1 MGAVFR
7 TKIYVQHKLDKNEL
21 SGQFKVVLFTL
32 LFKTET
38 LTLKEMWVVPF
49 ELKLCIKTEDRKP
62 ETVTC
67 FSFSIE
73 YISSRCRVGK
83 FVVKMTAD
91 GEI

>member
-1 MGAVFR
+1 MNYLVNS
-7 TKIYVQHKLDKNEL
+7 KLFCLHYFLKL
-21 SGQFKVVLFTL
+21 KP
-32 LFKTET
+32 
-38 LTLKEMWVVPF
+38 LTLKEICVVPF
-49 ELKLCIKTEDRKP
+49 ELKLCIKIEDRKR

-83 FVVKMTAD
+83 FVVKIMAD

>member
-1 MGAVFR
+1 MNYLVNS
-7 TKIYVQHKLDKNEL
+7 KLFCLHYFLKL
-21 SGQFKVVLFTL
+21 KP
-32 LFKTET
+32 
-38 LTLKEMWVVPF
+38 LTLKEICVVPF
-49 ELKLCIKTEDRKP
+49 ELKLCIKIEDRKP

-83 FVVKMTAD
+83 FVVKIMAD

>member
-1 MGAVFR
+1 MNYLVNS
-7 TKIYVQHKLDKNEL
+7 KLFCLHYFSKL
-21 SGQFKVVLFTL
+21 KP
-32 LFKTET
+32 
-38 LTLKEMWVVPF
+38 LTLKEICVVPF
-49 ELKLCIKTEDRKP
+49 ELKLCIKIEDRKP

-83 FVVKMTAD
+83 FVVKIMAD

>member
-1 MGAVFR
+1 MN
-7 TKIYVQHKLDKNEL
+7 YVVNSKLFCLHYFLKL
-21 SGQFKVVLFTL
+21 KP
-32 LFKTET
+32 
-38 LTLKEMWVVPF
+38 LTLKEICVVPF
-49 ELKLCIKTEDRKP
+49 ELKLCIKIEDRKP
-62 ETVTC
+62 EIVTC

>member
-1 MGAVFR
+1 MNYLVNS
-7 TKIYVQHKLDKNEL
+7 KLFCL
-21 SGQFKVVLFTL
+21 HYF
-32 LFKTET
+32 FKTET
-38 LTLKEMWVVPF
+38 FTLKEICVVPF
-49 ELKLCIKTEDRKP
+49 ELKLCIKIEDRKP

-83 FVVKMTAD
+83 FMVKMIAD

>member
-1 MGAVFR
+1 MNYLVNS
-7 TKIYVQHKLDKNEL
+7 KLFCLHYFLKL
-21 SGQFKVVLFTL
+21 KP
-32 LFKTET
+32 
-38 LTLKEMWVVPF
+38 LTLKEICVVPF
-49 ELKLCIKTEDRKP
+49 ELKLCIKIEDRKP

-83 FVVKMTAD
+83 FVVKMMAD

>member
-1 MGAVFR
+1 MNYLVNS
-7 TKIYVQHKLDKNEL
+7 KLFCLHYFLKL
-21 SGQFKVVLFTL
+21 KP
-32 LFKTET
+32 
-38 LTLKEMWVVPF
+38 LTLKEICVVPF
-49 ELKLCIKTEDRKP
+49 ELKLCIKIEDRKP

-73 YISSRCRVGK
+73 YISSRCGRGGGGVEK

>member
-1 MGAVFR
+1 MNYLVNS
-7 TKIYVQHKLDKNEL
+7 KLFCLHYFLKL
-21 SGQFKVVLFTL
+21 K
-32 LFKTET
+32 T
-38 LTLKEMWVVPF
+38 LTLKEICVVPF
-49 ELKLCIKTEDRKP
+49 ELKLCIKIEDRKP

-83 FVVKMTAD
+83 FVVKIMAD

>member
-1 MGAVFR
+1 MNYLVNS
-7 TKIYVQHKLDKNEL
+7 KLFCLHYFLKL
-21 SGQFKVVLFTL
+21 KP
-32 LFKTET
+32 
-38 LTLKEMWVVPF
+38 LTLKEICVLPF
-49 ELKLCIKTEDRKP
+49 ELKLCIKIEDRKP

-83 FVVKMTAD
+83 FVVKIMAD

>member
-1 MGAVFR
+1 MNYLVNS
-7 TKIYVQHKLDKNEL
+7 KLFCLHYFLKL
-21 SGQFKVVLFTL
+21 KP
-32 LFKTET
+32 
-38 LTLKEMWVVPF
+38 LTLKEICVVPF
-49 ELKLCIKTEDRKP
+49 ELKLCIKIEGRKP

-83 FVVKMTAD
+83 FVVKIMAD